1 MEPKPLAMSPGESA
15 VWTLAATYR
24 GGAGEFGV
32 EAGAVGVDVAEF
44 TGADARAPPPLL
56 QPPTD
61 DAAASRTTAAIGARA
76 DMSIPPP
83 AAGSRGLRHDRAA
96 ADPKGLPDGEE
107 TLHDGVPPDSVNAT
121 DPPDFSSLF
130 QARYDAVA
138 RAAYLIVQDR
148 DTAQD
153 VTQEAF
159 IRTLIHWRRVQSY
172 DRPDLWV
179 HRVAVRLA
187 IRAAKQSRLRTRPLV
202 ETDLV
207 AMSSPSDLDLMKQIA
222 QLPAGQR
229 AAIVLHYLEDRPV
242 AEVAEI
248 LRCSV
253 ATAKVHLHR
262 GRKRLAVLLDV
273 EGVR

>member
-1 MEPKPLAMSPGESA
+1 MVAEGLPPGE
-15 VWTLAATYR
+15 
-24 GGAGEFGV
+24 E
-32 EAGAVGVDVAEF
+32 
-44 TGADARAPPPLL
+44 
-56 QPPTD
+56 
-61 DAAASRTTAAIGARA
+61 I
-76 DMSIPPP
+76 
-83 AAGSRGLRHDRAA
+83 
-96 ADPKGLPDGEE
+96 
-107 TLHDGVPPDSVNAT
+107 LHEGVPTATANAAN
-121 DPPDFSSLF
+121 PPDFSTFF
-130 QARYDAVA
+130 QLRYDAVA
-138 RAAYLIVQDR
+138 RAAYLIVRDR
-148 DTAQD
+148 DAAQD

-159 IRTLIHWRRVQSY
+159 IRTLTHWPRVKSY

-187 IRAAKQSRLRTRPLV
+187 IRAAKQSRLRSRPLL

-207 AMSSPSDLDLMKQIA
+207 ASSSPADLDLMKQIA

-248 LRCSV
+248 LQCSV

-273 EGVR
+273 EDVR